1 MKDERLAEIEQHI
14 ADIPITIDAISV
26 PVEELLQALKAD
38 RNRIAELKT
47 ECRLLSK
54 MVTEQDVGLAE
65 LEAQIEKPDQPT
77 HYWTEMMEY
86 TSEDLHSVLDDEAAD
101 CGLEEG
107 ESCIVEVH
115 LSRSLGIQNY
125 KVTIKNGATTWEVS
139 DE

>member
-1 MKDERLAEIEQHI
+1 MII
-14 ADIPITIDAISV
+14 ASQNGPAKALQPHEAAILIDRIT
-26 PVEELLQALKAD
+26 
-38 RNRIAELKT
+38 
-47 ECRLLSK
+47 
-54 MVTEQDVGLAE
+54 E
-65 LEAQIEKPDQPT
+65 LEARIEKLEQPD